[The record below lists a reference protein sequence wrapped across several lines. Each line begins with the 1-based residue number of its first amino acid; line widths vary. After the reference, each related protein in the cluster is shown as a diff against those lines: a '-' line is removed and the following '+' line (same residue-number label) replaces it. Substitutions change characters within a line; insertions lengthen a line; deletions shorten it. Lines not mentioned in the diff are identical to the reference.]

1 MIRRPPRSTLFPY
14 TTLFRSLVDDLHP
27 APEDV
32 EHLEVALVWVQA
44 GRVRLGGAGRA
55 ALDPDHVGAELS
67 VRRLLDAEVAILHE
81 AAQPGLV
88 DRLLAPAHAEA
99 LARLAHHTYSFPR
112 PTTWPVSMSI
122 SSRRGPIVRMA
133 SKPSSTMSQ

>member
-1 MIRRPPRSTLFPY
+1 MPRGSARRGRLGHRLDHQRRVHGGRVDFQD
-14 TTLFRSLVDDLHP
+14 LDVVGAVELVVHD
-27 APEDV
+27 
-32 EHLEVALVWVQA
+32 A
-44 GRVRLGGAGRA
+44 GRLQHVGAGRA

-88 DRLLAPAHAEA
+88 DRVLAPAHAEA

-133 SKPSSTMSQ
+133 SKPSSTMS

>member
-1 MIRRPPRSTLFPY
+1 MPRGSARR
-14 TTLFRSLVDDLHP
+14 
-27 APEDV
+27 
-32 EHLEVALVWVQA
+32 
-44 GRVRLGGAGRA
+44 GRLGHRLDHQRRVHGGRA

-133 SKPSSTMSQ
+133 SKPSSTISQ